1 MVVLEQRSKRFPVIL
16 YMVLLLNLFSETAYL
31 AMLIA
36 FGNVLLHIKYFS
48 SLKRSDFVILRRISW
63 PFLIMIFIGLL
74 KGLITGNQP
83 YDIFKDLYFFLK
95 AVIYFLFG
103 YISYKRFTMKGIIN
117 SFVMIGFLVSVSY
130 LFLMLI
136 YIATGLIDFSS
147 VYHYRK
153 SIPDLPY
160 EPIISIMFL
169 LFLPKNSNSYS
180 SYRSLFVTVQTIAIA
195 SLLSR
200 LSILILILIFI
211 MRLKLKLNFSKSV
224 FSLGL
229 VVITL
234 IMSIGVSF
242 VLKDS
247 EIGNSDS
254 INSQFLGKV
263 INSFQEI
270 SSSDFSDNQ
279 LVRKNWRAYESLQ
292 GIKKFS
298 SASSNQKL
306 LGHGFGELTS
316 VGIDIKLGGK
326 IRSDVPIF
334 HNGYIYLLVKL
345 GLVGVLLYI
354 LFLINIIRLL
364 LNNRKI
370 ATPPDIAVYKRR
382 EKYSLI
388 LLVFFL
394 FFITM
399 VFFGIF
405 SNAIF
410 NNILILLVILLL
422 SFQSHTYSANSM

>member
-1 MVVLEQRSKRFPVIL
+1 
-16 YMVLLLNLFSETAYL
+16 
-31 AMLIA
+31 
-36 FGNVLLHIKYFS
+36 
-48 SLKRSDFVILRRISW
+48 
-63 PFLIMIFIGLL
+63 
-74 KGLITGNQP
+74 
-83 YDIFKDLYFFLK
+83 
-95 AVIYFLFG
+95 
-103 YISYKRFTMKGIIN
+103 
-117 SFVMIGFLVSVSY
+117 
-130 LFLMLI
+130 
-136 YIATGLIDFSS
+136 
-147 VYHYRK
+147 
-153 SIPDLPY
+153 
-160 EPIISIMFL
+160 
-169 LFLPKNSNSYS
+169 
-180 SYRSLFVTVQTIAIA
+180 
-195 SLLSR
+195 
-200 LSILILILIFI
+200 

-229 VVITL
+229 FVITL
-234 IMSIGVSF
+234 ILSIGVSF
-242 VLKDS
+242 VLKDA

-263 INSFQEI
+263 KNSFQEI

-298 SASSNQKL
+298 SGSGDQQL
-306 LGHGFGELTS
+306 LGYGFGELTS

-345 GLVGVLLYI
+345 GLVGVMLYI
-354 LFLINIIRLL
+354 LFLSNIIRLL

-370 ATPPDIAVYKRR
+370 ETPLDIAVYKRR